1 MGETYEDIL
10 KNIEPERVEIINRC
24 IQKIQGKKEIE
35 MIGLITEAAK
45 EFNSAG
51 RSMSAD
57 EKRALIYAMRENL
70 PSDQKKKFDAIL
82 NMIGIK

>member
-1 MGETYEDIL
+1 MSETYEDIL

-51 RSMSAD
+51 RTMSVD
-57 EKRALIYAMRENL
+57 EKKALIYAMRENL
-70 PSDQKKKFDAIL
+70 PPDQKKKFDSIL